1 MAGIKGNVNK
11 DWEFYYFNEILLLLC
26 FNVMEGDNYCP

>member
-11 DWEFYYFNEILLLLC
+11 DWEFYYFNEILLC